1 MTHYEDH
8 FKAILELLDKY
19 ENLTNCHLVDFL
31 KHDLWNKFVPL
42 SMKLDLEEIAS
53 KNFGIDWWK
62 TELSCE
68 LNAFKNITKSLKL
81 DSCPGVMNFK
91 DWSECLEKNKL
102 DQRKEEFSVRNKCHF
117 MNRKKWH
124 EVEIFSQAIS
134 NLTNSTSSLVIDA
147 GAGKAYLSEY
157 MSKTYDVPVLAIESS
172 QSHYNSALIRREL
185 MRRKQCSSSKRNLS
199 NTVGKDDFQTCMIHW
214 LLTMEALDGRR
225 AHKPKQR
232 FEQMK
237 EEVFVLSMEEGGSS
251 CCTCSRWRRAHLVQY
266 IMKSIDKTTDYSDLA
281 ATHLPNYNVNK
292 NVILVGLHTC
302 GTLTHS
308 MAESFVNTKD
318 IKGLCVVPCCYHLM
332 TDSLTGKQIFSKNSK
347 MLAQQSIDRTSRKTE
362 PMKPTLFYRAI
373 LEILLSSMGLNDAK
387 VGRGAPLTDFPNYA
401 QWALMKIGIPS
412 EQIPSIEFLK
422 YFYKSHVSSKW
433 KFEVFQLLRIH
444 LSSVIEAAIILD
456 IVMYIQRRG
465 HSCKTSVV
473 KFFDCAI
480 SPRNYAIIA
489 TK

>member
-318 IKGLCVVPCCYHLM
+318 IKGL
-332 TDSLTGKQIFSKNSK
+332 
-347 MLAQQSIDRTSRKTE
+347 
-362 PMKPTLFYRAI
+362 
-373 LEILLSSMGLNDAK
+373 NDAK

-412 EQIPSIEFLK
+412 EQIFSQSGKVYPIRGLNIKDGIGDSLLVEFLSMKIPSIEFLK

>member
-185 MRRKQCSSSKRNLS
+185 MRRKQCSSSK
-199 NTVGKDDFQTCMIHW
+199 
-214 LLTMEALDGRR
+214 
-225 AHKPKQR
+225 
-232 FEQMK
+232 
-237 EEVFVLSMEEGGSS
+237 
-251 CCTCSRWRRAHLVQY
+251 VQY

-412 EQIPSIEFLK
+412 EQIFSQSGKVYPIRGLNIKDGIGDSLLVEFLSMKIPSIEFLK